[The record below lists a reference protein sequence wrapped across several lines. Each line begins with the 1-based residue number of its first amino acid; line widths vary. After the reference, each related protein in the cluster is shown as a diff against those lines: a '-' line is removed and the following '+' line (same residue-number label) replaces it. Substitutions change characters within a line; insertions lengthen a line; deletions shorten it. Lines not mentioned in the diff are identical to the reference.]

1 MGPNQGK
8 ERTQLLSVIGI
19 ESHTNDQQLLRYLTS
34 ERSLTY
40 SQSFDYFK
48 CKNIPKYQ
56 FKWL

>member
-8 ERTQLLSVIGI
+8 ERTQLLNVIGI

-40 SQSFDYFK
+40 SQSFDYF
-48 CKNIPKYQ
+48 
-56 FKWL
+56 